1 MNQQEAER
9 RISQMIQLIKQ
20 EAEEKAKMIL
30 EEASQKMEK
39 EKNKVYNLE
48 REKLLAEFEKA
59 YENYK
64 TTMKLENSRK
74 VNACRL
80 EVQTHR
86 NNLLENLRKELEQ
99 KLLTVL
105 KDKKKYG
112 ELLKKLIVQGL
123 IRLLEQKVI
132 IKCRKEDVELV
143 KTLLDDVKQ
152 EYVKFMKDN
161 VNKDVTVE
169 LEVTDKLYLKE
180 EDIGGVVLY
189 CNGYKIVYDN
199 SLKSRLHLCI
209 DDSIPD
215 FRNQLF
221 PSLARN

>member
-1 MNQQEAER
+1 MNQHEAER

-20 EAEEKAKMIL
+20 EAEEKAKMVL

-39 EKNKVYNLE
+39 EKNKVYNME

-59 YENYK
+59 YENYN

-80 EVQTHR
+80 DIQTHR
-86 NNLLENLRKELEQ
+86 NNLLENLKKELDE
-99 KLLTVL
+99 KLRVVI
-105 KDKKKYG
+105 KDQKKYK
-112 ELLKKLIVQGL
+112 ELLKKLILQGL

-132 IKCRKEDVELV
+132 IKCRKEDVELIQS
-143 KTLLDDVKQ
+143 LLDDVKTD
-152 EYVKFMKDN
+152 YIKFMKEN
-161 VNKDVTVE
+161 VNKDVSVE
-169 LEVTDKLYLKE
+169 LEITDKLYLKE
-180 EDIGGVVLY
+180 EDIGGIVLY

-199 SLKSRLHLCI
+199 SLKSRLALCF
-209 DDSIPD
+209 DDSVPD

-221 PSLARN
+221 PSLAR

>member
-20 EAEEKAKMIL
+20 EAEEKAKIIQ
-30 EEASQKMEK
+30 EEAAQKMEK

-48 REKLLAEFEKA
+48 REKLLAEFEKS
-59 YENYK
+59 YENYR

-74 VNACRL
+74 INACRL
-80 EVQTHR
+80 DVQSHR
-86 NNLLENLRKELEQ
+86 NNLLEDLKRDLDTKLRA
-99 KLLTVL
+99 VI
-105 KDKKKYG
+105 KDTNKYR
-112 ELLKKLIVQGL
+112 ELLKNLILQGL
-123 IRLLEQKVI
+123 IRLLEKRVT

-143 KTLLDDVKQ
+143 NSVLADVSA

-161 VNKDVTVE
+161 VNKDVEVE
-169 LEVTDKLYLKE
+169 LEITDKLYLSA

-189 CNGYKIVYDN
+189 CNGFKIVYDN
-199 SLKSRLHLCI
+199 SLRSRLSLCF
-209 DDSIPD
+209 DDSVPD

-221 PSLARN
+221 PSLAR

>member
-9 RISQMIQLIKQ
+9 RITQMIQLIKQ

-48 REKLLAEFEKA
+48 REKLLAEFEKS

-80 EVQTHR
+80 DIQTHR
-86 NNLLENLRKELEQ
+86 NNLLENLKKDLDQ
-99 KLLTVL
+99 KLRVVI
-105 KDKKKYG
+105 KDKKKYT
-112 ELLKKLIVQGL
+112 ELLKKLVLQGL
-123 IRLLEQKVI
+123 IRLLEQKVT
-132 IKCRKEDVELV
+132 IKCRKEDVELI
-143 KTLLDDVKQ
+143 KGLLDEVK
-152 EYVKFMKDN
+152 ENYIKFMKDN
-161 VNKDVTVE
+161 VNKDVNVE
-169 LEVTDKLYLKE
+169 IEITDKLYLKD

-199 SLKSRLHLCI
+199 SLKSRLALCF
-209 DDSIPD
+209 DDSVPD

-221 PSLARN
+221 PSLAR

>member
-1 MNQQEAER
+1 MNQQEAEH

-39 EKNKVYNLE
+39 EKNKVYNIE

-86 NNLLENLRKELEQ
+86 NNLLEQLKKDQKE
-99 KLLTVL
+99 KLKIFI
-105 KDKKKYG
+105 KDQKKYSD
-112 ELLKKLIVQGL
+112 LLKKLILQGL
-123 IRLLEQKVI
+123 IRLLETKVI
-132 IKCRKEDVELV
+132 IKCRKEDVELINS
-143 KTLLDDVKQ
+143 LLDDVK
-152 EYVKFMKDN
+152 EDYIKFMKDN
-161 VNKDVTVE
+161 VNKDVSIDME
-169 LEVTDKLYLKE
+169 ITDKIYLKE
-180 EDIGGVVLY
+180 EDIGGIVLY

-199 SLKSRLHLCI
+199 SLKSRLALCFE
-209 DDSIPD
+209 DSVPD
-215 FRNQLF
+215 FRNELF
-221 PSLARN
+221 PSLAR